1 MAKRSHLLTR
11 RALVLGAGAGVAGL
25 VLLARLYHLQFLQQ
39 ERYRTLAEG
48 NRIKLHLTPPSRGIL
63 LDRNGTPLA
72 KNEQNYRLLLR
83 SSETSNLASSVEEI
97 SKLIHLNYETVTHI
111 LTNYKPRKY
120 APPILLK
127 EFLEWEEVAAL
138 EYHSASIPGLVIEV
152 GEVRYYPYGEAMA
165 HVLGYMGAVSE
176 QDLDDRELLRL
187 PDFKIGRDGMEK
199 TQEDR
204 LQGTPG
210 IKEVE
215 VNVHGLVLR
224 ELNTQRPIS
233 GEDVPTTLDAELQA
247 YTHKLMGR
255 ESAACVVMDVVTGDI
270 LSLVSTPAFDPNRF
284 SKGITHSYWR
294 ELNENKKV
302 PLLNKAT
309 AGQYPPGSTFK
320 MLVGMAG
327 LHHKEVTAGERIFC
341 PGHFVLG
348 GHRFNCWKAGGHG
361 WMDLHHAIAE
371 SCDTYFYTL
380 GVRLGIEAIGEMATA
395 YGMGQ
400 SYDLPLLSERSG
412 LVPSPQWKR
421 KSYDQPWQGGD
432 TVNASIG
439 QGYVLATP
447 LQMAVMTA
455 RIASGGRA
463 VRPRLLLDKSTP
475 EFEPITLTT
484 PEQLAATRQAM
495 AAVTN
500 QRYGTAYWQ
509 RITEPQY
516 AMAGKTGTAQV
527 RRILQRGQDQSTL
540 PWEFRHHAWFVAY
553 APVDQPRYAC
563 AVLVEHGGSG
573 GSAAGPVARD
583 ILLKAQQTEATRSQ
597 LRTPIKEP
605 G

>member
-327 LHHKEVTAGERIFC
+327 LHHKEVTTGERIFC